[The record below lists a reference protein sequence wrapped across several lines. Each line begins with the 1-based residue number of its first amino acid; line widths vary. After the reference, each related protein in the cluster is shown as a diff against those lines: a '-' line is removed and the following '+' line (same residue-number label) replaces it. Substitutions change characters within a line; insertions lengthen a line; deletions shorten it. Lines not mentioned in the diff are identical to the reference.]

1 MDIIHLP
8 HDLFLLII
16 AHLCPRDAICCRGV
30 SRKWRHAFTNSE
42 LSLTLLRWHF
52 PRCRELR
59 LAASAA
65 SFRAAAAA
73 GELGV
78 PTTDELDVELQLE
91 LERAAGGDRDWAP
104 VFAEVA
110 RRYHHLR
117 TATPAAT
124 ERIDIQKSQWRFFG
138 VGTWNRYLRLD
149 DKTAPFHYADPR
161 WAYNQEDGV
170 LVYQSVPPPED
181 DKLPGDGIMA
191 TGGKRPR
198 NDAAAATHGYI
209 NDTDMYGHPFRLLD
223 LATRQ
228 EYRVPFHS
236 SNKIVRRVRLADGVL
251 IFEWCE
257 ELPYHDLND
266 REAVHRHYTTAF
278 DVIRERSVPDDVSE
292 QVSSSSTSQPTGT
305 IKAKDKT
312 WHLPNG
318 KQESARPDT
327 LPPPWTWKITFRSEW
342 KMHFLGLP
350 LNRTDRFFSA
360 HTSTHYALY
369 VWQPNR
375 SPWGEDDPIELLTI
389 WDISSP
395 SSYKP
400 SEDPSGRQRPDD
412 LILNISL
419 SGIHPQP
426 APVPANNAKDAGC
439 GPRLIRRMTWRD
451 LEFYGIRQR
460 TTPKLRGLSLDCYN
474 VYIVEEE
481 HRWAQGQHSSLSPP
495 RVHQV
500 KSTAIPVIPGPP
512 RGVAE
517 RSSPPS
523 PDKAEFAPE
532 QEDDDAEE
540 PATRL
545 HPLSQ
550 PQRAPAATDSDD
562 GATATSSLSAASVA
576 GSAHSNHIN
585 GVHHRP
591 LPPPVEG
598 PRWVDECGADGDV
611 NMSFCWRAQVLSTAR
626 TPDGMAATAIPLVRE
641 QSLWSRSRGAQRCND
656 ATFTAPFAA
665 TAAAA
670 AAAAPSTLTNPGI
683 WGGSTSLP
691 ASGSAS
697 RTRARAR
704 ARASVETESA
714 VRASPSRWPGW
725 APCWRHE
732 DFPYL
737 TVSEMVDFGAGVRV
751 TARHC
756 FMLETLSVHVRPAIC
771 VKGVVGGGEGEGD
784 DDDDDNDKDGGEEIS
799 ANPVERLAKLRGRMM
814 AQLHRSR
821 ASGSAPADQDG
832 RDKRPLGK
840 GGPRGQEVQFA
851 DEMWDELLGKGF
863 ICGDERWI
871 IGEDKDGRITIVR
884 F

>member
-161 WAYNQEDGV
+161 WAYSQEDGV

-191 TGGKRPR
+191 TGGRRPR

-209 NDTDMYGHPFRLLD
+209 NDTDM
-223 LATRQ
+223 
-228 EYRVPFHS
+228 
-236 SNKIVRRVRLADGVL
+236 
-251 IFEWCE
+251 
-257 ELPYHDLND
+257 
-266 REAVHRHYTTAF
+266 
-278 DVIRERSVPDDVSE
+278 
-292 QVSSSSTSQPTGT
+292 
-305 IKAKDKT
+305 
-312 WHLPNG
+312 
-318 KQESARPDT
+318 
-327 LPPPWTWKITFRSEW
+327 
-342 KMHFLGLP
+342 
-350 LNRTDRFFSA
+350 TDRFFSA

-426 APVPANNAKDAGC
+426 APVPANSTKDAGC

-460 TTPKLRGLSLDCYN
+460 TTPKLRGLSLDYHN

-512 RGVAE
+512 RGVTE

-523 PDKAEFAPE
+523 PDKTEFAPE

-550 PQRAPAATDSDD
+550 AQRAPAATDSDD

-641 QSLWSRSRGAQRCND
+641 QSLWSRSRGAQR
-656 ATFTAPFAA
+656 
-665 TAAAA
+665 
-670 AAAAPSTLTNPGI
+670 
-683 WGGSTSLP
+683 
-691 ASGSAS
+691 
-697 RTRARAR
+697 

-784 DDDDDNDKDGGEEIS
+784 DDDDDNDNDGGEEIS